1 MIEIT
6 GQIRIPDTELNFE
19 FVRSG
24 GPGGQKVNKTS
35 SAVLLKFDVRNSP
48 SLSDDVKDRLKTVA
62 GNRLSNDGILV
73 IHSRKYR
80 SQIRNRENA
89 ICKLIKLIRKA
100 AEKKRSRR
108 STEPTV
114 TSERKRLIQKKKRGL
129 LKKNRKYKP
138 SREDFEKPDDLSFPE
153 S

>member
-6 GQIRIPDTELNFE
+6 SQISIPENELSFE

-48 SLSDDVKDRLKTVA
+48 SLTDDIKDRLKTVA
-62 GNRLSNDGILV
+62 GNSLSNDGILV
-73 IHSRKYR
+73 VHSRKYR

-100 AEKKRSRR
+100 SKKQRSRR
-108 STEPTV
+108 ATEPTV
-114 TSERKRLIQKKKRGL
+114 TSERKRLIQKKKRGM
-129 LKKNRKYKP
+129 LKKNRNYSP
-138 SREDFEKPDDLSFPE
+138 SDNDFQ
-153 S
+153 

>member
-6 GQIRIPDTELNFE
+6 GQISIPENELSFE

-35 SAVLLKFDVRNSP
+35 SAVLLKFDVRNSS

-62 GNRLSNDGILV
+62 GNSLSNDGILV

-100 AEKKRSRR
+100 AKKRRSRR
-108 STEPTV
+108 ITEPTV
-114 TSERKRLIQKKKRGL
+114 TSERKRLIRKKKRGM
-129 LKKNRKYKP
+129 LKKSRNYNP
-138 SREDFEKPDDLSFPE
+138 SENDFQ
-153 S
+153 

>member
-6 GQIRIPDTELNFE
+6 DQINIPENELSFE

-48 SLSDDVKDRLKTVA
+48 SLPDYVKDRLKTVA
-62 GNRLSNDGILV
+62 GNSLSNDGILI

-89 ICKLIKLIRKA
+89 IRKLIELIRKA
-100 AEKKRSRR
+100 AKREISRR
-108 STEPTV
+108 STKPTV
-114 TSERKRLIQKKKRGL
+114 TSERKRLIRKKKRSL
-129 LKKNRKYKP
+129 LKKNRNYNP
-138 SREDFEKPDDLSFPE
+138 SEEDFQ
-153 S
+153 

>member
-6 GQIRIPDTELNFE
+6 SQISIHENELSFE

-48 SLSDDVKDRLKTVA
+48 SLTDDIKDRLKAVA
-62 GNRLSNDGILV
+62 GNSLSNDGILV
-73 IHSRKYR
+73 VHSRKYR

-100 AEKKRSRR
+100 SKKQKSRR
-108 STEPTV
+108 ATEPTV
-114 TSERKRLIQKKKRGL
+114 TSERKRLIQKKKRGM
-129 LKKNRKYKP
+129 LKKNRNYSP
-138 SREDFEKPDDLSFPE
+138 SDNDFQ
-153 S
+153 

>member
-6 GQIRIPDTELNFE
+6 GQINISENELSFE

-48 SLSDDVKDRLKTVA
+48 SLPDYVKDRLKTVA
-62 GNRLSNDGILV
+62 GKSLNNDGIL
-73 IHSRKYR
+73 IINSRKYR

-100 AEKKRSRR
+100 AKREISRR
-108 STEPTV
+108 YTKPTV
-114 TSERKRLIQKKKRGL
+114 TSERKRLIRKKKRSL
-129 LKKNRKYKP
+129 LKKNRNYNP
-138 SREDFEKPDDLSFPE
+138 SEEDFQ
-153 S
+153 

>member
-6 GQIRIPDTELNFE
+6 SQISIHENELSFE

-48 SLSDDVKDRLKTVA
+48 SLTDDIKDRLKAVA
-62 GNRLSNDGILV
+62 GNSLSNDGILV
-73 IHSRKYR
+73 VHSRKYR

-100 AEKKRSRR
+100 SKKQRSRR
-108 STEPTV
+108 ATEPTV
-114 TSERKRLIQKKKRGL
+114 TSERKRLIQKKKRGM
-129 LKKNRKYKP
+129 LKKNRNYSP
-138 SREDFEKPDDLSFPE
+138 SDNDFQ
-153 S
+153 

>member
-6 GQIRIPDTELNFE
+6 SQISIPENELSFE

-48 SLSDDVKDRLKTVA
+48 SLTDDIKDRLKAVA
-62 GNRLSNDGILV
+62 GNSLSNDGILV
-73 IHSRKYR
+73 VHSRKYR

-100 AEKKRSRR
+100 SKKQRSRR
-108 STEPTV
+108 ATEPTV
-114 TSERKRLIQKKKRGL
+114 TSERKRLIQKKKRGM
-129 LKKNRKYKP
+129 LKKNRNYSP
-138 SREDFEKPDDLSFPE
+138 SDNDFQ
-153 S
+153 

>member
-6 GQIRIPDTELNFE
+6 DQINIPENELSFE

-48 SLSDDVKDRLKTVA
+48 SLPDYVKDRLKTVA
-62 GNRLSNDGILV
+62 GNSLSNDGILI

-89 ICKLIKLIRKA
+89 ICKLIELIRKA
-100 AEKKRSRR
+100 AKREISRR
-108 STEPTV
+108 STKPTV
-114 TSERKRLIQKKKRGL
+114 TSERKRLIRKKKRSL
-129 LKKNRKYKP
+129 LKKNRNYNP
-138 SREDFEKPDDLSFPE
+138 SEEDFQ
-153 S
+153 